1 MSLISTIKKLF
12 NKEPT
17 SASPTS
23 ISLLSDEEIRFLA
36 YADGHDADVKTFS
49 QFYKYKCGINDYTS
63 TLKKLSINN
72 YLTIT
77 VCEKSLEL
85 YKVDE
90 LKSYLK
96 SYNLSTSGKKADL
109 IQRIIDNTPDYP
121 QHFTKKV
128 CILTEKGENTVNQ
141 YTAEH
146 LEAFKNQIHNTIVW
160 LRTNDTQ
167 SIINEYASEEWPDA
181 PFALPYN
188 AESVTNDVRAIQEYR
203 NLGHDTDRE
212 LSICIISLMFHR
224 TFKDTLK
231 LLADIGYN
239 DISDSELYTV
249 QTSLCSLR
257 TINSFKEANLEKYQ
271 ISTCGDGRTCPNCA
285 KMDQKIFPVSQAVLG
300 KNLPPFCDKCR
311 CIVLPYNPKFK

>member
-63 TLKKLSINN
+63 TL
-72 YLTIT
+72 
-77 VCEKSLEL
+77 
-85 YKVDE
+85 
-90 LKSYLK
+90 
-96 SYNLSTSGKKADL
+96 KKADL